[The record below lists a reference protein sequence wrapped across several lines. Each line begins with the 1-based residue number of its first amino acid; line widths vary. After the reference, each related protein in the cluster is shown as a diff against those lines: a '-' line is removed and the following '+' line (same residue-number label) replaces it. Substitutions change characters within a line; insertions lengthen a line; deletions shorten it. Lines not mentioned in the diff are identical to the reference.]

1 MNNVTL
7 MSKLADQGADF
18 NLVDYRGRAPI
29 HIACINGN
37 EEVVKYL
44 LEQNLDLD
52 LIDNAG

>member
-1 MNNVTL
+1 